1 MSFREKLLEA
11 KEKNKKSNPLARL
24 MLFIVLFVGLY
35 YGQQAWVNHSVN
47 NQFEDQYNLAKQGG
61 DKTQICVQAQLVVQ
75 GYLQSNDQENYKKWK
90 AIEADDCGAAGY
102 TTAVATTNNAL
113 AQMSGPANTPASQAA
128 TPAASQSQV
137 APQNSGPISPSFDCA
152 KAGSAQERLV
162 CGDNELAALD
172 VKLHDAYLVAH
183 ANPAIKDQV
192 LQQQRTWLKNSFR
205 VCNDKPCL
213 VSAYN
218 SRLAELGAVN

>member
-1 MSFREKLLEA
+1 MSLKEKIDQA

-24 MLFIVLFVGLY
+24 LVFAALFAALY

-47 NQFEDQYNLAKQGG
+47 NSFEDQYNLAKQGG
-61 DKTQICVQAQLVVQ
+61 DKMQICVQAQLVVQ

-90 AIEADDCGAAGY
+90 TIEANDCGASGY
-102 TTAVATTNNAL
+102 TAAVETTTNAL
-113 AQMSGPANTPASQAA
+113 AQMSAPANTPASQAA
-128 TPAASQSQV
+128 VSTASQAQM

-183 ANPAIKDQV
+183 ANPGTKDQV
-192 LQQQRTWLKNSFR
+192 LEQQRAWLKNSFR

-213 VSAYN
+213 VAAYN
-218 SRLAELGAVN
+218 SRLAELGAAN